1 MSNATD
7 SKGASVLGSVPES
20 WHAQQT
26 PDAAVDYDAQAKR
39 LIFGNGIVS
48 REFSIDGGLRT
59 VSYLYAPSGKNLVS
73 NHPTALSDECTLVLD
88 DARCAIGTTDSAGFC
103 FAGYDTVPEGE
114 GTVLRIRLEN
124 DRTIVRGDLLL
135 TLHYALFPGKPYLLK
150 WLTLENR
157 GGSPVHV
164 KAVAP
169 EVLTMPQPA
178 GVLRFVEPTFLHRPA
193 RFHSPNSSV
202 RFRYYEKRYVSNSA
216 TPLFFLDRHSQVLS
230 TGLAMINDYANV
242 VDGGMGEI
250 CPAEGG
256 GIIESHGNG
265 KPPVVSSYYGVGP
278 DTDLAPGASFTSFRT
293 YECFFTGSLA
303 DGSLA
308 FCDMILDLF
317 PWTRESYLTFLL
329 HGHADA
335 TGCRRTMDLAA
346 DLGFEFWKGSVGTFI
361 GKQDG
366 LFALNSRVFPG
377 GASEARELVRYGHA
391 KGLRVSAYVGLMWAL
406 WSAGESTLFRQ
417 EDWYL
422 RLADGTRFMNDE
434 RPTGVCMASGWGA
447 YVHERCSELVRELEL
462 DALETDGPYDGFLC
476 HAPNH
481 CHRSPAE
488 SQYLQWEAQR
498 RFFNEFRDRG
508 TIIVAPQGINAI
520 MQGNSGTC
528 CGAEGW
534 QIQDGNMEQ
543 MYDAWDQ
550 IVTVRQDLWYSS
562 LILPPT
568 CLWHSQSVWRS
579 LQGLPP
585 QALEHWLAT
594 NLGYGI
600 TGNFAFGVGAT
611 TEGAAEDTALLRKWL
626 AWFKRYRSI
635 LTSNIVH
642 LRYPD
647 GMGIDA
653 IMHINRHSNPPGF
666 LLAFNPTGYQ
676 LRQSVII
683 PAKYVAGKQGVR
695 LVGDAGTM
703 ELDTRR
709 EGASPGIVEGH
720 LQPGP
725 AIVVDLELG
734 PREIA
739 WYEIR
744 PR

>member
-1 MSNATD
+1 M
-7 SKGASVLGSVPES
+7 ASSLSGVTAE
-20 WHAQQT
+20 
-26 PDAAVDYDAQAKR
+26 YDAKAKR

-48 REFSIDGGLRT
+48 REFSTDSGFRT
-59 VSYLYAPSGKNLVS
+59 VGYVYTPSGKNLVS
-73 NHPTALSDECTLVLD
+73 SGPDELSKECRLVLGD
-88 DARCAIGTTDSAGFC
+88 TRCDIGMTGGGGFRYT
-103 FAGYDTVPEGE
+103 GYDTVPEGE
-114 GTVLRIRLEN
+114 GTVLRVRLEN
-124 DRTIVRGDLLL
+124 DKSSVRGDLVL

-150 WLTLENR
+150 WFALDNR
-157 GGSPVHV
+157 GESPVHV
-164 KAVAP
+164 KAAVP

-216 TPLFFLDRHSQVLS
+216 TPLFFLDRHSQSLS
-230 TGLAMINDYANV
+230 TGFAMINDYANV
-242 VDGGMGEI
+242 VDGGLGEI

-265 KPPVVSSYYGVGP
+265 KPPMVSSYYGVGP
-278 DTDLAPGASFTSFRT
+278 DTVLAPGASFVSFRT

-317 PWTRESYLTFLL
+317 PWTRKSYLTFLL

-335 TGCRRTMDLAA
+335 AGCRRTMDLAA
-346 DLGFEFWKGSVGTFI
+346 ELGFEFWKGGFGTFV

-366 LFALNSRVFPG
+366 LFQLNSKVFPG
-377 GASEARELVRYGHA
+377 GAPEARELLRYGHA
-391 KGLRVSAYVGLMWAL
+391 RGLKVSAYVGLMWAM
-406 WSAGESTLFRQ
+406 WNIGESALLQ
-417 EDWYL
+417 EKDWYL
-422 RLADGTRFMNDE
+422 RLADGTKFMNDE
-434 RPTGVCMASGWGA
+434 RPTGACMASGWGA
-447 YVHERCSELVRELEL
+447 YVHERCLELVQELEL

-476 HAPNH
+476 YAQNH
-481 CHRSPAE
+481 LHRSPAE
-488 SQYLQWEAQR
+488 SQYLQWETQR
-498 RFFNEFRDRG
+498 RFFNEFRDKG
-508 TIIVAPQGINAI
+508 IIIVAPQGINAI

-550 IVTVRQDLWYSS
+550 IITVRQDLWYTSQ
-562 LILPPT
+562 ILPPT

-594 NLGYGI
+594 NLGYGV
-600 TGNFAFGVGAT
+600 TGNFAFGAGAT
-611 TEGAAEDTALLRKWL
+611 MEDTAPLQKWL

-647 GMGIDA
+647 GMSIDA
-653 IMHINRHSNPPGF
+653 IMHVNRRSNPPGF
-666 LLAFNPTGYQ
+666 LLAFNPTGYK
-676 LRQSVII
+676 LRQSLII
-683 PAKYVAGKQGVR
+683 PAKYVAGEQGVR
-695 LVGDAGTM
+695 LVGDAGAI

-709 EGASPGIVEGH
+709 EGVSPGILEGN

-725 AIVVDLELG
+725 AIVLELELD

-739 WYEIR
+739 WYEVW